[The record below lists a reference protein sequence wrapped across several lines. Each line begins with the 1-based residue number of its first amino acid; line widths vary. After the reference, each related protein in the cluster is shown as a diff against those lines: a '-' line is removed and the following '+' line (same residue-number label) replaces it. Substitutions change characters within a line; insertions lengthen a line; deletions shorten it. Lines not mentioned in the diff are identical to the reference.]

1 MMARKVTR
9 DNSMSNILIGI
20 SAQAELAS
28 TDPVKLEESR
38 GHGIIAS
45 KLRDI
50 QRREQ
55 EISKNVLNARKT
67 DVANRVNDDN
77 PDVFRRHGAEYVWS
91 VIEQTIDANKDIA
104 STDKLYSIVSS
115 KLGKPVNQG
124 VAEGMFTKA
133 PAIDPIIGK
142 EINNII
148 NRLYIRA
155 KRTKDEYLLGTVQEL
170 FDILRNTGGTYSAP
184 GSPGVR
190 DVTEGMSGQVVYSDT
205 GANGGKYEI
214 IQTSPTD
221 FMIHVNGKHIDTY
234 SSLQRAMSVLKNE
247 VPGLQKGVAEGSVE
261 EGVIDK
267 VRAMNYDRLAKRSD
281 KKVQTAFDKMQDFD
295 FADPERFPHEKEF
308 SDQMDKMGQR
318 TKKANQLRTE
328 QGVAEGL
335 KDIATE
341 LGQVAD
347 NKDYETLR
355 DLISSEGEIG
365 KYLGDM
371 ITDFS
376 AEKGLHPDDDEELE
390 KLVMDRLIHE
400 FGNQFDE
407 AATTEE
413 LNQIRKLSGF
423 AEAKLDP
430 VGKEDDDLNND
441 GEVDSTDDYLKNR
454 REKIAKSMKESVDLT
469 ECGMMPENMG
479 MMHNTPATVTMT
491 ATASSGSEVSSMLKD
506 ILTLA
511 GQHSHADAYVMDG
524 GCSMEEDGGFAA
536 ATSGPNEFEASVEQQ
551 LQQGDDMHKPH
562 EQHAAM
568 AKLGD
573 NPMASEDVDQLA
585 ESLWQQFNATK

>member
-1 MMARKVTR
+1 MQLVDVLNKLRELEKTNESVKDAIDSAKRMNGE
-9 DNSMSNILIGI
+9 DNLTE
-20 SAQAELAS
+20 AQRLYS
-28 TDPVKLEESR
+28 VKLENDKGVTKNVRVKAGS
-38 GHGIIAS
+38 
-45 KLRDI
+45 
-50 QRREQ
+50 EQ
-55 EISKNVLNARKT
+55 EAKDSATMDPKFKAVSARVV
-67 DVANRVNDDN
+67 D
-77 PDVFRRHGAEYVWS
+77 
-91 VIEQTIDANKDIA
+91 
-104 STDKLYSIVSS
+104 
-115 KLGKPVNQG
+115 
-124 VAEGMFTKA
+124 A
-133 PAIDPIIGK
+133 PAD
-142 EINNII
+142 
-148 NRLYIRA
+148 
-155 KRTKDEYLLGTVQEL
+155 DEEDDDL
-170 FDILRNTGGTYSAP
+170 
-184 GSPGVR
+184 
-190 DVTEGMSGQVVYSDT
+190 
-205 GANGGKYEI
+205 
-214 IQTSPTD
+214 
-221 FMIHVNGKHIDTY
+221 
-234 SSLQRAMSVLKNE
+234 
-247 VPGLQKGVAEGSVE
+247 E
-261 EGVIDK
+261 E
-267 VRAMNYDRLAKRSD
+267 S
-281 KKVQTAFDKMQDFD
+281 F
-295 FADPERFPHEKEF
+295 
-308 SDQMDKMGQR
+308 
-318 TKKANQLRTE
+318 E
-328 QGVAEGL
+328 QGVAEEEEVAEGF
-335 KDIATE
+335 KDMATE

-423 AEAKLDP
+423 AEDKLDP
-430 VGKEDDDLNND
+430 VGKEDDDVNND

-511 GQHSHADAYVMDG
+511 GQRSHADAYVMDG
-524 GCSMEEDGGFAA
+524 GCSMEEDSGFAA

>member
-1 MMARKVTR
+1 MQLVDVLNKLRELEKTNESVKDAIDSAKRMNGE
-9 DNSMSNILIGI
+9 DNLTE
-20 SAQAELAS
+20 AQRLYS
-28 TDPVKLEESR
+28 VKLENDKGVTKNVRVKAGS
-38 GHGIIAS
+38 
-45 KLRDI
+45 
-50 QRREQ
+50 EQ
-55 EISKNVLNARKT
+55 EAKDSATMDPKFKAVSARVV
-67 DVANRVNDDN
+67 D
-77 PDVFRRHGAEYVWS
+77 
-91 VIEQTIDANKDIA
+91 
-104 STDKLYSIVSS
+104 
-115 KLGKPVNQG
+115 
-124 VAEGMFTKA
+124 A
-133 PAIDPIIGK
+133 PAD
-142 EINNII
+142 
-148 NRLYIRA
+148 
-155 KRTKDEYLLGTVQEL
+155 DEEDDDL
-170 FDILRNTGGTYSAP
+170 
-184 GSPGVR
+184 
-190 DVTEGMSGQVVYSDT
+190 
-205 GANGGKYEI
+205 
-214 IQTSPTD
+214 
-221 FMIHVNGKHIDTY
+221 
-234 SSLQRAMSVLKNE
+234 
-247 VPGLQKGVAEGSVE
+247 E
-261 EGVIDK
+261 E
-267 VRAMNYDRLAKRSD
+267 S
-281 KKVQTAFDKMQDFD
+281 F
-295 FADPERFPHEKEF
+295 
-308 SDQMDKMGQR
+308 
-318 TKKANQLRTE
+318 E
-328 QGVAEGL
+328 QGVAEADMEEGTYNADVERAFPDGKASGVKTGASAPKGTSTMPTDL
-335 KDIATE
+335 KKAMGQPVGKEEEVAEGFKDMATE

-347 NKDYETLR
+347 NNDYETLR

-511 GQHSHADAYVMDG
+511 GQRSHADAYVMDG

-536 ATSGPNEFEASVEQQ
+536 ATSSPNEFEASVEQQ

>member
-1 MMARKVTR
+1 MQLVDVLNKLRELEKTNESVKDAIDSAKRMNGE
-9 DNSMSNILIGI
+9 DNLTE
-20 SAQAELAS
+20 AQRLYS
-28 TDPVKLEESR
+28 VKLENDKGVTKNVRVKAGS
-38 GHGIIAS
+38 
-45 KLRDI
+45 
-50 QRREQ
+50 EQ
-55 EISKNVLNARKT
+55 EAKDSATMDPKFKAVSARVV
-67 DVANRVNDDN
+67 DAPADDEE
-77 PDVFRRHGAEYVWS
+77 DDDLEESFE
-91 VIEQTIDANKDIA
+91 
-104 STDKLYSIVSS
+104 
-115 KLGKPVNQG
+115 QG
-124 VAEGMFTKA
+124 VAEDSLNEDPVIQFASKAHDEWRKNFDPTGTKERIKKNSDGTEGNINV
-133 PAIDPIIGK
+133 PFEELHPDWKK
-142 EINNII
+142 ENLAAGQAAMMAVKRFPNNIEQAAE
-148 NRLYIRA
+148 YIHNEWM
-155 KRTKDEYLLGTVQEL
+155 KRNPKADYNAAQ
-170 FDILRNTGGTYSAP
+170 
-184 GSPGVR
+184 
-190 DVTEGMSGQVVYSDT
+190 
-205 GANGGKYEI
+205 
-214 IQTSPTD
+214 
-221 FMIHVNGKHIDTY
+221 HI
-234 SSLQRAMSVLKNE
+234 A
-247 VPGLQKGVAEGSVE
+247 
-261 EGVIDK
+261 
-267 VRAMNYDRLAKRSD
+267 YDQL
-281 KKVQTAFDKMQDFD
+281 
-295 FADPERFPHEKEF
+295 PEDEKEK
-308 SDQMDKMGQR
+308 DRVHVR
-318 TKKANQLRTE
+318 TMMALSGK

-511 GQHSHADAYVMDG
+511 GQRSHADAYVMDG

-536 ATSGPNEFEASVEQQ
+536 ATSSPNEFEASVEQQ

>member
-1 MMARKVTR
+1 MQLVDVLNKLRELEKTNESVKDAIDSAKRMNGE
-9 DNSMSNILIGI
+9 DNLTE
-20 SAQAELAS
+20 AQRLYS
-28 TDPVKLEESR
+28 VKLENDKGVTKNVRVKAGS
-38 GHGIIAS
+38 
-45 KLRDI
+45 
-50 QRREQ
+50 EQ
-55 EISKNVLNARKT
+55 EAKDSATMDPKFKAVSARVV
-67 DVANRVNDDN
+67 D
-77 PDVFRRHGAEYVWS
+77 
-91 VIEQTIDANKDIA
+91 
-104 STDKLYSIVSS
+104 
-115 KLGKPVNQG
+115 
-124 VAEGMFTKA
+124 A
-133 PAIDPIIGK
+133 PAD
-142 EINNII
+142 
-148 NRLYIRA
+148 
-155 KRTKDEYLLGTVQEL
+155 DEEDDDL
-170 FDILRNTGGTYSAP
+170 
-184 GSPGVR
+184 
-190 DVTEGMSGQVVYSDT
+190 
-205 GANGGKYEI
+205 
-214 IQTSPTD
+214 
-221 FMIHVNGKHIDTY
+221 
-234 SSLQRAMSVLKNE
+234 
-247 VPGLQKGVAEGSVE
+247 E
-261 EGVIDK
+261 E
-267 VRAMNYDRLAKRSD
+267 S
-281 KKVQTAFDKMQDFD
+281 F
-295 FADPERFPHEKEF
+295 
-308 SDQMDKMGQR
+308 
-318 TKKANQLRTE
+318 E
-328 QGVAEGL
+328 QGVAEEEEVAEGF
-335 KDIATE
+335 KDMATE

-355 DLISSEGEIG
+355 DLIGSEGEIG
-365 KYLGDM
+365 KYLSDM
-371 ITDFS
+371 MNDFS
-376 AEKGLHPDDDEELE
+376 AEKGLHPDDDYEELE
-390 KLVMDRLIHE
+390 HLVMDRLIHE

-423 AEAKLDP
+423 AEDKLDP
-430 VGKEDDDLNND
+430 VGKEDDDVNND

-511 GQHSHADAYVMDG
+511 GQRSHADAYVMDG

>member
-1 MMARKVTR
+1 MQLVDVLKKLREIEQTNESVKDAI
-9 DNSMSNILIGI
+9 D
-20 SAQAELAS
+20 SAKRMNGENNLTEAQRLYS
-28 TDPVKLEESR
+28 VKLENDKGVTKNVRVKAGS
-38 GHGIIAS
+38 
-45 KLRDI
+45 
-50 QRREQ
+50 EQ
-55 EISKNVLNARKT
+55 EAKDSATMDPKFKAVSARVV
-67 DVANRVNDDN
+67 DAPADDEE
-77 PDVFRRHGAEYVWS
+77 DDDDLEESFE
-91 VIEQTIDANKDIA
+91 
-104 STDKLYSIVSS
+104 
-115 KLGKPVNQG
+115 QG
-124 VAEGMFTKA
+124 VAEGQDNPYGYRKGQTVKL
-133 PAIDPIIGK
+133 D
-142 EINNII
+142 N
-148 NRLYIRA
+148 
-155 KRTKDEYLLGTVQEL
+155 GTQG
-170 FDILRNTGGTYSAP
+170 R
-184 GSPGVR
+184 
-190 DVTEGMSGQVVYSDT
+190 
-205 GANGGKYEI
+205 
-214 IQTSPTD
+214 
-221 FMIHVNGKHIDTY
+221 
-234 SSLQRAMSVLKNE
+234 
-247 VPGLQKGVAEGSVE
+247 
-261 EGVIDK
+261 VIDI
-267 VRAMNYDRLAKRSD
+267 
-281 KKVQTAFDKMQDFD
+281 FDDSIEVLLVGGRTVTVDFRD
-295 FADPERFPHEKEF
+295 AQVI
-308 SDQMDKMGQR
+308 S
-318 TKKANQLRTE
+318 E

>member
-1 MMARKVTR
+1 MQLVDVLNKLRELEKTNESVKDAIDSAKRMNGE
-9 DNSMSNILIGI
+9 DNLTE
-20 SAQAELAS
+20 AQRLYS
-28 TDPVKLEESR
+28 VKLENDKGVTKNVRVKAGS
-38 GHGIIAS
+38 
-45 KLRDI
+45 
-50 QRREQ
+50 EQ
-55 EISKNVLNARKT
+55 EAKDSATMDPKFKAVSARVV
-67 DVANRVNDDN
+67 D
-77 PDVFRRHGAEYVWS
+77 
-91 VIEQTIDANKDIA
+91 
-104 STDKLYSIVSS
+104 
-115 KLGKPVNQG
+115 
-124 VAEGMFTKA
+124 A
-133 PAIDPIIGK
+133 PAD
-142 EINNII
+142 
-148 NRLYIRA
+148 
-155 KRTKDEYLLGTVQEL
+155 DEEDDDL
-170 FDILRNTGGTYSAP
+170 
-184 GSPGVR
+184 
-190 DVTEGMSGQVVYSDT
+190 
-205 GANGGKYEI
+205 
-214 IQTSPTD
+214 
-221 FMIHVNGKHIDTY
+221 
-234 SSLQRAMSVLKNE
+234 
-247 VPGLQKGVAEGSVE
+247 E
-261 EGVIDK
+261 E
-267 VRAMNYDRLAKRSD
+267 S
-281 KKVQTAFDKMQDFD
+281 F
-295 FADPERFPHEKEF
+295 
-308 SDQMDKMGQR
+308 
-318 TKKANQLRTE
+318 E
-328 QGVAEGL
+328 QGVAEEEEVAEGF
-335 KDIATE
+335 KDMATE
-341 LGQVAD
+341 LGPVAD
-347 NKDYETLR
+347 NEDYETLR

-376 AEKGLHPDDDEELE
+376 AEKGLHPDDDYEELE
-390 KLVMDRLIHE
+390 HLVMDRLIHE

-430 VGKEDDDLNND
+430 VGKEDDDVNND

-511 GQHSHADAYVMDG
+511 GQRSHADAYVMDG